1 MKKGRNWGKIEQIEM
16 GSGAPCENNG
26 MPQFPMGEFALKTA
40 AALAQEGVLTM
51 LVAPSMLASDF
62 SHLADELKKITDGGA
77 DYVHLDVM
85 DGAFVPNIS
94 FGAPVI
100 AAMRPH
106 TSMLFD
112 VHLMI
117 QHPKRYIADFAKA
130 GADIISFHV
139 ECADDPAEV
148 IAEIVSHGVKP
159 AMVLKPN
166 TPAES
171 IFPYLDKLYMVLLMT
186 VEPGFGGQSFMP
198 EPLLK
203 ARQLKEKNPSVLIEA
218 DGGINAQ
225 TVLDCAQ
232 AGVDICVAGTGVFK
246 ATDPA
251 RAIRQLQSAGC

>member
-1 MKKGRNWGKIEQIEM
+1 
-16 GSGAPCENNG
+16 
-26 MPQFPMGEFALKTA
+26 
-40 AALAQEGVLTM
+40 M
-51 LVAPSMLASDF
+51 LVSPSMLASDF

-77 DYVHLDVM
+77 DFVHLDVM

-106 TSMLFD
+106 TTLPFD

-117 QHPKRYIADFAKA
+117 QHPKKYIVDFAKA

-148 IAEIVSHGVKP
+148 IEEIISYGIKP
-159 AMVLKPN
+159 AMVIKPN

-171 IFPYLDKLYMVLLMT
+171 IFPYLDKLYLVLIMT

-198 EPLLK
+198 GPLAK
-203 ARQLKEKNPSVLIEA
+203 ARQIKEKNPSILIEV

-225 TVLDCAQ
+225 TAVECAQ
-232 AGVDICVAGTGVFK
+232 AGVDICVAGTGIFK
-246 ATDPA
+246 AQDA
-251 RAIRQLQSAGC
+251 AAAIRQLQSAGR

>member
-1 MKKGRNWGKIEQIEM
+1 
-16 GSGAPCENNG
+16 
-26 MPQFPMGEFALKTA
+26 
-40 AALAQEGVLTM
+40 M
-51 LVAPSMLASDF
+51 LVSPSMLASDF

-77 DYVHLDVM
+77 DFVHLDVM

-106 TSMLFD
+106 TALPFD

-117 QHPKRYIADFAKA
+117 RHPKKYIVDFAKA

-139 ECADDPAEV
+139 ECADDPEAV
-148 IAEIVSHGVKP
+148 IEEILSHGVKP
-159 AMVLKPN
+159 AMVIKPN

-171 IFPYLDKLYMVLLMT
+171 IFPYLDKLYLVLVMT

-198 EPLLK
+198 GPLLK
-203 ARQLKEKNPSVLIEA
+203 VRQIKEKNPSVLIEV

-225 TVLDCAQ
+225 TVLECAQ
-232 AGVDICVAGTGVFK
+232 AGVDVCVAGTGIFK
-246 ATDPA
+246 AEDPA
-251 RAIRQLQSAGC
+251 AVIRQLQSAGR

>member
-1 MKKGRNWGKIEQIEM
+1 
-16 GSGAPCENNG
+16 
-26 MPQFPMGEFALKTA
+26 
-40 AALAQEGVLTM
+40 M

-77 DYVHLDVM
+77 DFVHLDVM

-106 TSMLFD
+106 TTLPFD

-117 QHPKRYIADFAKA
+117 QHPKRYIADFVAA

-139 ECADDPAEV
+139 ECADDPDEV
-148 IAEIVSHGVKP
+148 IAEILTHGAHP
-159 AMVLKPN
+159 AMVIKPK
-166 TPAES
+166 TPAEL
-171 IFPYLDKLYMVLLMT
+171 IFPYLDKLYLVLIMT
-186 VEPGFGGQSFMP
+186 VEPGFGGQSFMSG
-198 EPLLK
+198 PLLK

-225 TVLDCAQ
+225 TVLECAR
-232 AGVDICVAGTGVFK
+232 AGVDVCVAGTGVFK
-246 ATDPA
+246 AEDPA
-251 RAIRQLQSAGC
+251 AAIRQLQSAGC